1 MENKIFTEQ
10 FCGVDI
16 FNWKE
21 WDMMDTDNFYFY
33 NVEFLLPSMQKYNG
47 MDVGRWFDGKM
58 EIYKDSDPDADESVS
73 DVVWSGYVTDIHEV
87 MEALNREV

>member
-1 MENKIFTEQ
+1 MERCDYENKICTEQ

-21 WDMMDTDNFYFY
+21 WDIMDTDNFYFY

-58 EIYKDSDPDADESVS
+58 EIYGGDNADQ
-73 DVVWSGYVTDIHEV
+73 VVWSGYVTGIHEV

>member
-1 MENKIFTEQ
+1 MENKICTEQ

-21 WDMMDTDNFYFY
+21 WDVMDTDNFYFY
-33 NVEFLLPSMQKYNG
+33 NVEFFMPSMQKYNG
-47 MDVGRWFDGKM
+47 MNVSRWFDGKM
-58 EIYKDSDPDADESVS
+58 EIHKDSDPDADESVF

-87 MEALNREV
+87 MEALNRKV

>member
-1 MENKIFTEQ
+1 MENKINTEQ

-21 WDMMDTDNFYFY
+21 WDIIDTDCFQFYS
-33 NVEFLLPSMQKYNG
+33 VEFLLPSMKQYNG
-47 MDVGRWFDGKM
+47 MEVVRYFDGKM
-58 EIYKDSDPDADESVS
+58 EIYKDCDPNADESGS
-73 DVVWSGYVTDIHEV
+73 EVVWSGFITDIHEV

>member
-1 MENKIFTEQ
+1 MKDNICTEQ

-16 FNWKE
+16 FNWE
-21 WDMMDTDNFYFY
+21 GLDIVDIDNFYFY

-47 MDVGRWFDGKM
+47 MDVGKWFDGKM
-58 EIYKDSDPDADESVS
+58 EIYKDSNPEADVSVPS
-73 DVVWSGYVTDIHEV
+73 VVWSGYVTDIHEV